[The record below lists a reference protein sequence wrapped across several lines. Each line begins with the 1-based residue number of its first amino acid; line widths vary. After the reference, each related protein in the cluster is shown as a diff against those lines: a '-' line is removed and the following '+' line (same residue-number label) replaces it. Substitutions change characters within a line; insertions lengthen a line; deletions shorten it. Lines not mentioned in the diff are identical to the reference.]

1 MGCVHGFKWI
11 LGNSFDPNQ
20 FQNTRAVST
29 FLSPVRPHATIH
41 TSMLH
46 QALEYLQPDEDEIV
60 ADGETAPNSRLTTTT
75 TPPPPPIIMRR
86 AASAT
91 VAGWR
96 PARPYVVVTVTAACS
111 GGCALRCTPTGRPVH
126 VPPPQLLVHH
136 LLLLHRRR
144 SSRGV
149 VAVAAAAV
157 VFSLS
162 PRHLAPP
169 VSRHNGDD
177 EIVAVEGDS
186 ASTGDVGL
194 GAPRELA
201 RGTAAMVSATSTA

>member
-60 ADGETAPNSRLTTTT
+60 ADGETAPNSRLTPPP
-75 TPPPPPIIMRR
+75 PPPPPIIMRR

-96 PARPYVVVTVTAACS
+96 PARPVRRRHC
-111 GGCALRCTPTGRPVH
+111 
-126 VPPPQLLVHH
+126 
-136 LLLLHRRR
+136 HRRVLWR
-144 SSRGV
+144 LCPALHAYWPTRPR
-149 VAVAAAAV
+149 AAAAAAGTP
-157 VFSLS
+157 SAATAS
-162 PRHLAPP
+162 PPQQPRGGSRGGGSGGLLTLALP
-169 VSRHNGDD
+169 SCSSSFTAQRRRRD
-177 EIVAVEGDS
+177 
-186 ASTGDVGL
+186 
-194 GAPRELA
+194 
-201 RGTAAMVSATSTA
+201 RGGGGG